1 MNISIQTQCAVPMEN
16 TPDFEEFVKYDY
28 SLIFH
33 IDMLQHLAHV
43 RLNKSLSPQ
52 RNSLAFITMPVKSR

>member
-43 RLNKSLSPQ
+43 RLNKW
-52 RNSLAFITMPVKSR
+52 FY